1 MATWNVEGCGSLGPF
16 TSLDAAI
23 EAVEKVREKN
33 LVLEWNQ
40 IFRVWE
46 LRDPAR
52 KKYAVMAS
60 LQCDEV
66 QCLSALADG
75 LKEARNNTVD
85 GLGNWESIRPEAH
98 YHKWESGNVCY

>member
-23 EAVEKVREKN
+23 GAVEKVREKT
-33 LVLEWNQ
+33 LVLEWNL
-40 IFRVWE
+40 ISRHWE
-46 LRDPAR
+46 VRDPTR
-52 KKYAVMAS
+52 KKYAVMAT
-60 LQCDEV
+60 LHCEEV
-66 QCLSALADG
+66 QCMATLADG

-98 YHKWESGNVCY
+98 YHRWEAGNVCY